1 MKKEVIKHHKKWT
14 TIYLLMI
21 VVYLLLSGIVVYQ
34 KWWVALTG
42 IICGLTFSLWKLSE
56 IRTDYKHQLKQV
68 KLMKRLEKNVQE
80 KERQLQAILQKELE
94 KKKQENN
101 RLKIMKFKYNFL
113 ENKLRRSEGEYTYE
127 ISENN
132 YFRTQQGNVGNG
144 GFQLGE
150 RQWIF
155 FTFNYDSW
163 QILYQKG
170 DNFWEKTLRTP
181 NSGELV
187 LEFTEADR
195 K

>member
-1 MKKEVIKHHKKWT
+1 
-14 TIYLLMI
+14 
-21 VVYLLLSGIVVYQ
+21 
-34 KWWVALTG
+34 
-42 IICGLTFSLWKLSE
+42 
-56 IRTDYKHQLKQV
+56 
-68 KLMKRLEKNVQE
+68 
-80 KERQLQAILQKELE
+80 
-94 KKKQENN
+94 
-101 RLKIMKFKYNFL
+101 MKFKYNYL
-113 ENKLRRSEGEYTYE
+113 ENKLWRIEGEYTYE

-132 YFRTQQGNVGNG
+132 SFRTQQGNYGNG

-155 FTFNYDSW
+155 FTFNYDNW

-181 NSGELV
+181 NRGEIV